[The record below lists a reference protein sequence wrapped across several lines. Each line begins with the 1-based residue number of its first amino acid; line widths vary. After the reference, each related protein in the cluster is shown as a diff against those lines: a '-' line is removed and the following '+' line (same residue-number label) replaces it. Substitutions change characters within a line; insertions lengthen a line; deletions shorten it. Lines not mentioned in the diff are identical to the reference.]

1 MNVPWEWVEWLDDI
15 ECPSTY
21 STCNLF
27 NTKEEVKT
35 LSLSL
40 SLHSPTHQ
48 LEEIGR
54 EWCVA
59 HLHGNV
65 WTLLMHHSMLSSNP
79 IHANLLFQKL
89 CLTLPICLILN
100 QFFFFFFFVKND
112 INYLLKYFFQ

>member
-15 ECPSTY
+15 ECQAPTPPVTY
-21 STCNLF
+21 LIPRRRYRP
-27 NTKEEVKT
+27 
-35 LSLSL
+35 SLSL
-40 SLHSPTHQ
+40 SLSPTHQ

-89 CLTLPICLILN
+89 YLTLPVCLILN
-100 QFFFFFFFVKND
+100 HFFFF
-112 INYLLKYFFQ
+112 LLKMTLISS